1 MSAASEQLRTHQEQL
16 DADGIMVGVSRQ
28 AVDETLAQ
36 YNALRNALKVL
47 LNEATSFSVSGV
59 YFDEPCMN
67 HKGPALAQAALDQS
81 Q

>member
-1 MSAASEQLRTHQEQL
+1 MSAASEQLRSHQEQL

-59 YFDEPCMN
+59 YFDEN
-67 HKGPALAQAALDQS
+67 HKGPALARAALDQS

>member
-1 MSAASEQLRTHQEQL
+1 MSSASEQLRTHQEQL
-16 DADGIMVGVSRQ
+16 DAGGIMVGVSRQ
-28 AVDETLAQ
+28 ALDETLAQ
-36 YNALRNALKVL
+36 YTALRNALKVL

-59 YFDEPCMN
+59 HFDEPCMS

>member
-1 MSAASEQLRTHQEQL
+1 MSAASEQLRSHQEQL

-59 YFDEPCMN
+59 N